1 MANVV
6 IIFDILYLNLVSDIN
21 MDDMDDDQRC
31 KRKHVRWLGGGGA
44 SCLLVIVGTG
54 SARFC
59 ARARPTQYP
68 ASVIK
73 IHVNIKPNAND
84 IFYQQNLKMAVATTL
99 AGDDA
104 RPLDGDNGMCDDD
117 GLLRS

>member
-1 MANVV
+1 MMIRGAKENM
-6 IIFDILYLNLVSDIN
+6 LYA
-21 MDDMDDDQRC
+21 
-31 KRKHVRWLGGGGA
+31 RWLGGGGA
-44 SCLLVIVGTG
+44 SCLLAGY
-54 SARFC
+54 RFC

-73 IHVNIKPNAND
+73 IDTCQHKANGND
-84 IFYQQNLKMAVATTL
+84 ILQYQQNLKMAVATTL

>member
-1 MANVV
+1 M
-6 IIFDILYLNLVSDIN
+6 
-21 MDDMDDDQRC
+21 
-31 KRKHVRWLGGGGA
+31 
-44 SCLLVIVGTG
+44 VIVGTG

-59 ARARPTQYP
+59 ARTRPTQYP

-104 RPLDGDNGMCDDD
+104 RPLEGDNGMCNDD